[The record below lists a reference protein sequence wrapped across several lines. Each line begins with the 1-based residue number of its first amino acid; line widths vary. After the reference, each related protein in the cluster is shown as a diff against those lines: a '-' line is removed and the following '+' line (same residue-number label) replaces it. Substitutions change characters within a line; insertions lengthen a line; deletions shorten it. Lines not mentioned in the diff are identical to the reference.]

1 MRRTQAPS
9 QPELIGDAALHRLSK
24 RHQSSP
30 NMIRVRVQN
39 YGVGNFD
46 EDTAAVDLL

>member
-1 MRRTQAPS
+1 
-9 QPELIGDAALHRLSK
+9 
-24 RHQSSP
+24 
-30 NMIRVRVQN
+30 MIRVRVQN